1 MILMVKRKLL
11 YWFKVAVN
19 GPYHIDFIDKV
30 GLNTGMHA
38 TEIVIFC
45 VLYRKSKIKDT
56 SDNLITTLAISSL
69 YHIR

>member
-11 YWFKVAVN
+11 YWFKVAVY

-30 GLNTGMHA
+30 GLYTGMHA

-56 SDNLITTLAISSL
+56 
-69 YHIR
+69 